1 MLYEE
6 IKTTPRFKEIQY
18 ILRGLTLSQL
28 QQVYYYLFKYDT
40 RLPDLFSLIPSRKL
54 KRYLYMS
61 FYEQCYISEIEDA
74 LKILNY
80 KEKH

>member
-1 MLYEE
+1 MIYEE
-6 IKTTPRFKEIQY
+6 IKTTPRFKEIQKT
-18 ILRGLTLSQL
+18 LRGLTLPQL
-28 QQVYYYLFKYDT
+28 KQVYYYLFNWDT

-61 FYEQCYISEIEDA
+61 FYEQCSIREIEDT
-74 LKILNY
+74 LEMFNY